1 MSKPSSGHFTGTTGG
16 INASKNVPLK
26 PNNNAIISTKGLDT
40 REHPTKY
47 KQKSSSKLKELRQ
60 KKKNRTITKPEY
72 RQLEWQTRLNN
83 RRTKGIEAF
92 WDRERFLIKHNL
104 PTTRNWSASQR
115 ADILKHS
122 QPKYNGLTMQSHHTY
137 SVAKYPHLA
146 NVGKLIYPVT
156 QYEHFNRWHDK
167 NYRRD
172 LPGRPMNLSIAED
185 F

>member
-1 MSKPSSGHFTGTTGG
+1 MSKPSSGHFSGTTGSR
-16 INASKNVPLK
+16 NASKKISPG
-26 PNNNAIISTKGLDT
+26 NNNNVIISTKGLDT

-47 KQKSSSKLKELRQ
+47 KQKSSTKLKELRQ
-60 KKKNRTITKPEY
+60 KQETRTITKSEY
-72 RQLEWQTRLNN
+72 RQLEWQARLSK
-83 RRTKGIEAF
+83 RRTKGIKAF
-92 WDRERFLIKHNL
+92 WDRERHLIKHNL

-115 ADILKHS
+115 ADILKHK
-122 QPKYNGLTMQSHHTY
+122 QPKYNGITMQSHHTY

-167 NYRRD
+167 NYRHS
-172 LPGRPMNLSIAED
+172 LPGRPMNLSIKED